1 MYERHEQLLSQ
12 CMEKIKKTKVLV
24 AGLGG
29 LGSTVLNLLAR
40 TGFEHLYAVDHK
52 IVDEPDLNR
61 QILYDHG
68 DLGRRKVDAAVEK
81 IKKINP
87 QCSLTTFEKPL
98 QEVDFPEI
106 DIAVDCLDNFK
117 SRFVL
122 DAFCQR
128 KQIPLVHG
136 GVCEFRGQIATIIP
150 GQTHSLRDL
159 YHGVKEQTSF
169 QVFPGAVV
177 LIACLQVTEVVKLT
191 CGSDHLNG
199 KILQVNLK
207 EYSMEIF

>member
-68 DLGRRKVDAAVEK
+68 DLGRRKVDA
-81 IKKINP
+81 
-87 QCSLTTFEKPL
+87 
-98 QEVDFPEI
+98 
-106 DIAVDCLDNFK
+106 
-117 SRFVL
+117 
-122 DAFCQR
+122 
-128 KQIPLVHG
+128 
-136 GVCEFRGQIATIIP
+136 
-150 GQTHSLRDL
+150 
-159 YHGVKEQTSF
+159 
-169 QVFPGAVV
+169 
-177 LIACLQVTEVVKLT
+177 
-191 CGSDHLNG
+191 
-199 KILQVNLK
+199 
-207 EYSMEIF
+207 